1 MLAKTYDDAVR
12 LTLEDGSLTISAEVP
27 ELGSFVESIPVD
39 KEGLI

>member
-27 ELGSFVESIPVD
+27 SSVPSWRVFL
-39 KEGLI
+39 